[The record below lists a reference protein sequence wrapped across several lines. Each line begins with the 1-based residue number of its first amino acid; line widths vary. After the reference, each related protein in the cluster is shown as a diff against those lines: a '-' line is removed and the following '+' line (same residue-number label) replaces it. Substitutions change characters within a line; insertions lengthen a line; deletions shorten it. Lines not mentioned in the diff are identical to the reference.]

1 MPTSEG
7 YATAFLAGFLF
18 LLATNLM
25 AGWLFFLVAFLVALL
40 AVGLFSAAAAARA
53 VCVEL
58 AATTVRTV
66 EGGEVALPV
75 IVEGLAGARFLRIG
89 AAVGE
94 RRGEVFVGAIRRG
107 ERQSLTLRVPAPG
120 RGAYPLDR
128 LEIMTHGLVGFF
140 RFRRYA
146 PARGEVLV
154 RPRFQRLAALP
165 VGSGANGDG
174 LPAGR
179 RRGEEL
185 VGTREYLPGDPAR
198 HIHWRSS
205 RRHRRLIVKE
215 FDDPAA
221 PVAAIV
227 IDADAAQ
234 PREAF
239 DRAVRGAASLAHAA
253 IEGGL
258 DVAVAAVAGRGPIVV
273 RGSWQEVWD
282 ALARL
287 LADGPPLP
295 EAMARLGALLPPG
308 RAPLVVTAQAQG
320 AGKGSIVIG
329 PQGAETPWGFD
340 AEGGVRRR
348 WRA

>member
-1 MPTSEG
+1 VPTSEG
-7 YATAFLAGFLF
+7 TATAFLAGFFF

-40 AVGLFSAAAAARA
+40 AVGLASAAAGARA
-53 VCVEL
+53 VRVTL
-58 AATTVRTV
+58 AASKVRTV

-75 IVEGLAGARFLRIG
+75 ILEGVAGARFLRIG
-89 AAVGE
+89 AGVGE
-94 RRGEVFVGAIRRG
+94 RRGEVFVGRIRRG
-107 ERQSLTLRVPAPG
+107 QRQPLMLRFPAPA
-120 RGAYPLDR
+120 RGAHA
-128 LEIMTHGLVGFF
+128 LERVEIISPGLVGLF
-140 RFRRYA
+140 RVRRSV
-146 PARGEVLV
+146 PVRGEVLV

-165 VGSGANGDG
+165 AGSGAEEEGV
-174 LPAGR
+174 PAGG

-215 FDDPAA
+215 FDDPST

-234 PREAF
+234 HREAF
-239 DRAVRGAASLAHAA
+239 DRAVRGAASLAHTA

-258 DVAVAAVAGRGPIVV
+258 DVAVAAVDGRGPMMT
-273 RGSWQEVWD
+273 RGNWDQIWD
-282 ALARL
+282 ALAGLR
-287 LADGPPLP
+287 ADGPPLP

-308 RAPLVVTAQAQG
+308 RMPLIVTAGARG
-320 AGKGSIVIG
+320 AGRGAIVIG
-329 PQGAETPWGFD
+329 PEGAETPWEFD

-348 WRA
+348 WRG